1 MPTSTQHAAHRRSNA
16 EAVPEIRA
24 PGRFPTF
31 WKIFA
36 HAAGTWLE
44 RNAFIHAGSLAF
56 YTLFSL
62 APVVIIAVAIAG
74 AVFGHAAARGEIVG
88 RIADVIGQ
96 PTAQTVEEVVARSR
110 PAVAGLLPTLTGLIA
125 LALGA
130 TTVFAQ
136 MQISLNRI
144 WGVVARPQRRGLLTL
159 VKNRVLSLALILII
173 GFVLLVSLL
182 LSVAVRAVIQYA
194 QNWIPF
200 PPLLLTAIELG
211 VSFLVFTFLFA
222 VIFKVLPDAVI
233 DWSDV
238 WAGAATTT
246 VLFIAGRFLIAF
258 YLSYKAPASAYGAAG
273 SLVLLLFWVYYSSLI
288 LFFGAA
294 LTKARVIASG
304 RQVVPRPIA
313 VRVKEVVLEESPA
326 SGQT

>member
-1 MPTSTQHAAHRRSNA
+1 VTDTAP
-16 EAVPEIRA
+16 
-24 PGRFPTF
+24 PGRLARF
-31 WKIFA
+31 WTIFA

-62 APVVIIAVAIAG
+62 APVVIIAVAVAG
-74 AVFGHAAARGEIVG
+74 AVFGEAAARGEIVD
-88 RIADVIGQ
+88 RIADVVGRA
-96 PTAQTVEEVVARSR
+96 TAQTVEEAVARSR
-110 PAVAGLLPTLTGLIA
+110 PEVAGLLPTVTGLIA

-144 WGVVARPQRRGLLTL
+144 WGVVAKPKTRGLLTL
-159 VKNRVLSLALILII
+159 VKSRVLSLALILII

-182 LSVAVRAVIQYA
+182 FSVAVRAAIQYA
-194 QNWIPF
+194 GNWLPV
-200 PPLLLTAIELG
+200 PPILLTGVELG
-211 VSFLVFTFLFA
+211 VSCVVFTFLFA

-233 DWSDV
+233 DWPDV

-246 VLFIAGRFLIAF
+246 ALFIAGRFLIAS

-304 RQVVPRPIA
+304 RQVVPRPLA
-313 VRVKEVVLEESPA
+313 VRVKEVMLEESPA
-326 SGQT
+326 QGTAPM

>member
-1 MPTSTQHAAHRRSNA
+1 MRAGNATHGTRR
-16 EAVPEIRA
+16 
-24 PGRFPTF
+24 RFSTF
-31 WKIFA
+31 WTIFA

-74 AVFGHAAARGEIVG
+74 AVFGQAAARGEIVS
-88 RIADVIGQ
+88 RIADVVGQ
-96 PTAQTVEEVVARSR
+96 PVAATVEEAVARSR
-110 PAVAGLLPTLTGLIA
+110 PEIAGLVPTMTGMIA

-144 WGVVARPQRRGLLTL
+144 WGVVAKPRKRGLLTL
-159 VKNRVLSLALILII
+159 VKNRVLSLALILIV
-173 GFVLLVSLL
+173 GFVLVVSLL

-194 QNWIPF
+194 ETWMPF
-200 PPLLLTAIELG
+200 PPLVLTVVELA
-211 VSFLVFTFLFA
+211 VSFVVYTFLFA

-233 DWSDV
+233 DWPDV
-238 WAGAATTT
+238 WVGAATTT
-246 VLFIAGRFLIAF
+246 VLFLAGRFLIAI
-258 YLSYKAPASAYGAAG
+258 YLRYKAPASAYGAAG

-304 RQVVPRPIA
+304 RQVVPRPLA
-313 VRVKEVVLEESPA
+313 VRVKEVVLEESRA
-326 SGQT
+326 SGAT